1 MWDIAKVM
9 MRGKFIAQITHI
21 RKEEMS
27 QIINVRFHLNNIA
40 KGEQNNPRASRRGQ
54 VIKIKAGIE
63 IEEEK
68 NEIFNKAKSWF
79 FEEFNI
85 IDS

>member
-1 MWDIAKVM
+1 MWDIAKVV
-9 MRGKFIAQITHI
+9 MRGNFIAQIAHI

-27 QIINVRFHLNNIA
+27 QIINVRFHLNNIE

-54 VIKIKAGIE
+54 VIKIKAGIKE

-68 NEIFNKAKSWF
+68 KWDI
-79 FEEFNI
+79 
-85 IDS
+85 